1 MTDVN
6 YENVKNDYPSAEKYH
21 LMALEHSNAN
31 AMYNLIYL
39 YEAKEKYEELF
50 TLLVKNEKFDKDF
63 VDVMQKCSTSLSFR
77 RLWRYFRI

>member
-1 MTDVN
+1 MY

-21 LMALEHSNAN
+21 QMVLEHGNAN

-50 TLLVKNEKFDKDF
+50 TLLGENVQQAYPSEDF
-63 VDVMQKCSTSLSFR
+63 GDISESRFR
-77 RLWRYFRI
+77 